1 MHALPIAITLKRRRA
16 FQSFLGVS
24 PALIAIGLFLIVPIL
39 IVIGYSLMEAN
50 PYGGVNKVFSSDAY
64 TSLLFERQLD
74 DSLAFADSYL
84 LIALRSIGIAG
95 LTTVITL
102 LVGFPVAVWLAMQPP
117 HRRGLLIFLI
127 TVPFWANLLIR
138 TYAWILLLRNTG
150 VINNSLMGL
159 GVIDQPLQLL
169 YTDGAVLLG
178 LVYTY
183 APFVVLPIYATLE
196 KMDIR
201 LLEAAQDLYAGR
213 IRTLRKVVLPIAKPG
228 IFAGAILTFVPC
240 LGAMIAPEL
249 LGGGTR
255 MMLGNLIFRQFSDAR
270 NWPFGA
276 ALSLVLMAAVMLVL
290 TVYALRAGRQRIA
303 KGGAWCGVY
312 SIHTALGCRIFQASV
327 VSASCSTYTSTRPS
341 WCWWCSRSTPTSPRP
356 YGPASAWTGTGR
368 RSPTRPCA
376 RRRATVC

>member
-1 MHALPIAITLKRRRA
+1 MHASSISQHLERRKALR
-16 FQSFLGVS
+16 SVLGVS

-50 PYGGVNKVFSSDAY
+50 PYGGVNQVLSSDAY
-64 TSLLFERQLD
+64 SALLFERQLD
-74 DSLAFADSYL
+74 DSLAFTDSYL

-95 LTTVITL
+95 LTTVVTL
-102 LVGFPVAVWLAMQPP
+102 LIGFPVAVWLAMQPVQ
-117 HRRGLLIFLI
+117 RRGLLIFLI

-159 GVIDQPLQLL
+159 GIIHEPLQLL

-213 IRTLRKVVLPIAKPG
+213 WRTLRKVVLPIAKPG

-290 TVYALRAGRQRIA
+290 TLYALRAQRQRILQE
-303 KGGAWCGVY
+303 GA
-312 SIHTALGCRIFQASV
+312 
-327 VSASCSTYTSTRPS
+327 
-341 WCWWCSRSTPTSPRP
+341 
-356 YGPASAWTGTGR
+356 
-368 RSPTRPCA
+368 
-376 RRRATVC
+376 

>member
-1 MHALPIAITLKRRRA
+1 MHASSISQHLERRKALR
-16 FQSFLGVS
+16 SVLGVS

-50 PYGGVNKVFSSDAY
+50 PYGGVNQVFSSDAY

-95 LTTVITL
+95 LTTLITL
-102 LVGFPVAVWLAMQPP
+102 LIGFPVAVWLAMQPVQ
-117 HRRGLLIFLI
+117 RRGLLIFLI

-159 GVIDQPLQLL
+159 GVIHEPLQLL

-213 IRTLRKVVLPIAKPG
+213 WRTLRKVVLPIAKPG

-290 TVYALRAGRQRIA
+290 SVYALRAQRQRTLQE
-303 KGGAWCGVY
+303 GA
-312 SIHTALGCRIFQASV
+312 
-327 VSASCSTYTSTRPS
+327 
-341 WCWWCSRSTPTSPRP
+341 
-356 YGPASAWTGTGR
+356 
-368 RSPTRPCA
+368 
-376 RRRATVC
+376 

>member
-1 MHALPIAITLKRRRA
+1 MHASLITHNLERRRA
-16 FQSFLGVS
+16 LHSFLGVS
-24 PALIAIGLFLIVPIL
+24 PALLAIGLFLLVPIL

-50 PYGGVNKVFSSDAY
+50 PYGGVNKVLSSDAY

-74 DSLAFADSYL
+74 DSLAFTDSYL
-84 LIALRSIGIAG
+84 VIALRSIGIAG
-95 LTTVITL
+95 LTTLITL
-102 LVGFPVAVWLAMQPP
+102 LIGFPVAVWLAMQPVQ
-117 HRRGLLIFLI
+117 RRGLLIFLI

-150 VINNSLMGL
+150 VINNSLLGL
-159 GVIDQPLQLL
+159 GLIDQPLQLL

-196 KMDIR
+196 KMDTR

-213 IRTLRKVVLPIAKPG
+213 LRTLRKVVLPIARPG
-228 IFAGAILTFVPC
+228 IIAGAILTFVPC

-290 TVYALRAGRQRIA
+290 TLYALRAQRQRVA
-303 KGGAWCGVY
+303 REGA
-312 SIHTALGCRIFQASV
+312 
-327 VSASCSTYTSTRPS
+327 
-341 WCWWCSRSTPTSPRP
+341 
-356 YGPASAWTGTGR
+356 
-368 RSPTRPCA
+368 
-376 RRRATVC
+376 

>member
-1 MHALPIAITLKRRRA
+1 MHASTLCNTLERRKA
-16 FQSFLGVS
+16 LGNVLGVS
-24 PALIAIGLFLIVPIL
+24 PALVAIGLFLIVPML
-39 IVIGYSLMEAN
+39 IVVGYSLMEAN
-50 PYGGVNKVFSSDAY
+50 PYGGVNPVFSQDAY
-64 TSLLFERQLD
+64 TALLYERQLD
-74 DSLAFADSYL
+74 DSLAFADAYL
-84 LIALRSIGIAG
+84 VIALRSIGIAG
-95 LTTVITL
+95 LTTLITL
-102 LVGFPVAVWLAMQPP
+102 LIGFPVAVWLAMQPP
-117 HRRGLLIFLI
+117 NRRGLLIFLI

-159 GVIDQPLQLL
+159 GLIEQPLQLL

-213 IRTLRKVVLPIAKPG
+213 LRTLRKVVLPIAKPG
-228 IFAGAILTFVPC
+228 ILAGAILTFVPC
-240 LGAMIAPEL
+240 LGAMVAPEL

-270 NWPFGA
+270 NWPLGA

-290 TVYALRAGRQRIA
+290 TVYALRAKRQRA
-303 KGGAWCGVY
+303 VQGGA
-312 SIHTALGCRIFQASV
+312 
-327 VSASCSTYTSTRPS
+327 
-341 WCWWCSRSTPTSPRP
+341 
-356 YGPASAWTGTGR
+356 
-368 RSPTRPCA
+368 
-376 RRRATVC
+376 

>member
-1 MHALPIAITLKRRRA
+1 MHASSISQHLERRKALR
-16 FQSFLGVS
+16 SVLGVS

-50 PYGGVNKVFSSDAY
+50 PYGGVNQVFSSDAY

-95 LTTVITL
+95 LTTLVTL
-102 LVGFPVAVWLAMQPP
+102 LIGFPVAVWLAMQPVQ
-117 HRRGLLIFLI
+117 RRGLLIFLI

-159 GVIDQPLQLL
+159 GVIHEPLQLL

-213 IRTLRKVVLPIAKPG
+213 WRTLRKVVLPIAKPG

-290 TVYALRAGRQRIA
+290 TVYALRAQRQRTLQE
-303 KGGAWCGVY
+303 GA
-312 SIHTALGCRIFQASV
+312 
-327 VSASCSTYTSTRPS
+327 
-341 WCWWCSRSTPTSPRP
+341 
-356 YGPASAWTGTGR
+356 
-368 RSPTRPCA
+368 
-376 RRRATVC
+376 

>member
-1 MHALPIAITLKRRRA
+1 MHASSISQHLERRKALR
-16 FQSFLGVS
+16 SVLGVS

-50 PYGGVNKVFSSDAY
+50 PYGGVNQVFSSDAY
-64 TSLLFERQLD
+64 AALLFERQLD
-74 DSLAFADSYL
+74 DSLAFTDSYL

-95 LTTVITL
+95 LTTLITL
-102 LVGFPVAVWLAMQPP
+102 LIGFPVAVWLAMQPVQ
-117 HRRGLLIFLI
+117 RRGLLIFLI

-150 VINNSLMGL
+150 VINNSLMDLGL
-159 GVIDQPLQLL
+159 IHEPLQLL

-213 IRTLRKVVLPIAKPG
+213 WRTLRKVVLPIAKPG

-290 TVYALRAGRQRIA
+290 TVYALRAQRQRTLQE
-303 KGGAWCGVY
+303 GA
-312 SIHTALGCRIFQASV
+312 
-327 VSASCSTYTSTRPS
+327 
-341 WCWWCSRSTPTSPRP
+341 
-356 YGPASAWTGTGR
+356 
-368 RSPTRPCA
+368 
-376 RRRATVC
+376 

>member
-1 MHALPIAITLKRRRA
+1 MHASSISLHLERRKALR
-16 FQSFLGVS
+16 SVLGVS

-95 LTTVITL
+95 LTTIITL
-102 LVGFPVAVWLAMQPP
+102 LIGFPVAVWLAMQPVQ
-117 HRRGLLIFLI
+117 RRGLLIFLI

-159 GVIDQPLQLL
+159 GVIHEPLQLL

-213 IRTLRKVVLPIAKPG
+213 WRTLRKVVLPIAKPG

-290 TVYALRAGRQRIA
+290 TVYALRAQRQ
-303 KGGAWCGVY
+303 KTLQEGA
-312 SIHTALGCRIFQASV
+312 
-327 VSASCSTYTSTRPS
+327 
-341 WCWWCSRSTPTSPRP
+341 
-356 YGPASAWTGTGR
+356 
-368 RSPTRPCA
+368 
-376 RRRATVC
+376 

>member
-1 MHALPIAITLKRRRA
+1 MHASSISQHLERRKALR
-16 FQSFLGVS
+16 SVLGVS

-50 PYGGVNKVFSSDAY
+50 PYGGVNQVFSSDAY
-64 TSLLFERQLD
+64 TALLFERQLD
-74 DSLAFADSYL
+74 DSLAFTDSYL

-95 LTTVITL
+95 LTTLITL
-102 LVGFPVAVWLAMQPP
+102 LIGFPVAVWLAMQPVQ
-117 HRRGLLIFLI
+117 RRGLLIFLI

-150 VINNSLMGL
+150 VINNSLMDLGL
-159 GVIDQPLQLL
+159 IHEPLQLL

-213 IRTLRKVVLPIAKPG
+213 WRTLRKVVLPIAKPG

-290 TVYALRAGRQRIA
+290 TVYALRAQRQRTLQE
-303 KGGAWCGVY
+303 GA
-312 SIHTALGCRIFQASV
+312 
-327 VSASCSTYTSTRPS
+327 
-341 WCWWCSRSTPTSPRP
+341 
-356 YGPASAWTGTGR
+356 
-368 RSPTRPCA
+368 
-376 RRRATVC
+376 